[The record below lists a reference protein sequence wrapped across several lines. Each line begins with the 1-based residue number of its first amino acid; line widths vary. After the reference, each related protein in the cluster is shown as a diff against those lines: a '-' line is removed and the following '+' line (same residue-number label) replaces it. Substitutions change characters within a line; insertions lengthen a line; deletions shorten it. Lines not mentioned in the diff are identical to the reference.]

1 MTDTNAEIYD
11 RGYRVY
17 DGPRTGVTSARRSVV
32 AVSIQRALGLRR
44 KFRFKVVPTITIF
57 VAFAPAL
64 VFVGLA
70 VVVPSEIAEGLV
82 VDFGGLFALTSIAV
96 ILFTA
101 FVAPELLIN
110 DRRSGM
116 FGLYMASPLGRSH
129 YIVAKLLSLVIVICT
144 VTLLPAVFLLIGYI
158 VVGIGPDGFGNTIA
172 DLLRILVS
180 GTSIALFFAL
190 FAMAVATVTNRVGV
204 GSAVIIMSFLA
215 SAFIAGT
222 LVEVADAPDW
232 VGAFA
237 LPALP
242 IDVAARIFDE
252 PFNQI
257 PDVSGLVTVSVFVG
271 VMVLSSLI
279 IWFGHQRIEVTK

>member
-70 VVVPSEIAEGLV
+70 VVVPSEIVEGLV